1 MPNTTANNWWWTTES
16 QATPSTPAGGRA
28 ATFTEVGNPDVNKA
42 RVKTEAA
49 GSGDA
54 AGGGGA
60 TTVVDAEKLFLRGA
74 LVEKTQEVVQ
84 LMRELEQAYGLIHR
98 LKQQNDFFIK
108 WYQDQ
113 RSGTANE

>member
-1 MPNTTANNWWWTTES
+1 MPITTANNWWWTTES
-16 QATPSTPAGGRA
+16 HATSAPPGR
-28 ATFTEVGNPDVNKA
+28 ATFTEVGNPDINKTG
-42 RVKTEAA
+42 VIKTEA
-49 GSGDA
+49 GVSGDA
-54 AGGGGA
+54 AGSDGGA

-113 RSGTANE
+113 RSGTSNE